1 VATDAPQHTSD
12 AAEQMLGPVAVAE
25 GPAVGAPAGIP
36 YKRLPLRRRLW
47 SSTIVLRASRV
58 GMVGFTL
65 VALWV
70 FVAVFAPFI
79 QRYDPLAP
87 VVLPVPAGLTVLDLP
102 AGSFP
107 SPRPYRVD
115 NPATPR
121 DETVQGYVR
130 ANSGPSP
137 HAWLGTDA
145 RGRDVYSRLV
155 AGTRQVF
162 VIAPA
167 SILLGAAIGIMLGLI
182 AGFYGRWI
190 DEILMRLLDAII
202 AFPAI
207 LLLLIVLSAVGAS
220 RGTVTG
226 AIALAAIP
234 GVARL
239 ARSMTLDLRNREYV
253 AAARLRGESSLYI
266 MLFEI
271 LPNARG
277 PIIIDL
283 TLRMAYAVFAI
294 ATLGFLGLGLPPPT
308 PDWGTMVAESRNFI
322 RISPWPALFPALAIS
337 TLVVGLNLMAD
348 GIRQESARYR

>member
-1 VATDAPQHTSD
+1 
-12 AAEQMLGPVAVAE
+12 MFGFAV
-25 GPAVGAPAGIP
+25 V
-36 YKRLPLRRRLW
+36 
-47 SSTIVLRASRV
+47 V
-58 GMVGFTL
+58 
-65 VALWV
+65 LWV
-70 FVAVFAPFI
+70 FVAVFAPFL

-87 VVLPVPAGLTVLDLP
+87 VVIPVPAGKTVLDLP

-107 SPRPYRVD
+107 TSRPYRED
-115 NPATPR
+115 DPATPR

-130 ANSGPSP
+130 ANTGPST
-137 HAWLGTDA
+137 HAWLGTDD

-155 AGTRQVF
+155 AGARQVLL
-162 VIAPA
+162 IAPA
-167 SILLGAAIGIMLGLI
+167 SILIGAVIGIMLGLA

-190 DEILMRLLDAII
+190 DEFLMRILDAII

-220 RGTVTG
+220 RATVIG

-239 ARSMTLDLRNREYV
+239 ARSMTLDLRNRDYV

-308 PDWGTMVAESRNFI
+308 PDWGTMVADARNFI
-322 RISPWPALFPALAIS
+322 RIDPWPALFPALAIS
-337 TLVVGLNLMAD
+337 SLVVGLNLMAD
-348 GIRQESARYR
+348 GIRQEGARYR